1 MCIEET
7 SHRRKKIE
15 QKRIQ
20 LKNDNPDADGEKTE
34 KVDEPLHGAGTD
46 RNGWSN
52 DRIRTG
58 DPLSVINNLSTFI
71 FL

>member
-7 SHRRKKIE
+7 SHRRKNRT
-15 QKRIQ
+15 KRIQ

-34 KVDEPLHGAGTD
+34 KVDESLYGTGTD

-52 DRIRTG
+52 DRIR
-58 DPLSVINNLSTFI
+58 SRRSAVRYQ
-71 FL
+71 